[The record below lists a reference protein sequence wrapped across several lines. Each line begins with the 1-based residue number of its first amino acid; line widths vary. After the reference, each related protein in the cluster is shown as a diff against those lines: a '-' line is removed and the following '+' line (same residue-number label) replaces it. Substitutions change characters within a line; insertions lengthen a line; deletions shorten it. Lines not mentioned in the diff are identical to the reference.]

1 MTSKRSFINTLTE
14 DLKRRIW
21 SLALSIVGFFF
32 ALPVLALIKIQDHLS
47 SYVTLR
53 DTLLQLQYS
62 FVRFTI
68 GPASGFALFGLM
80 IMAVLNAMH
89 GMKYLHSKQEAD
101 FYGAIPVLRTSKF
114 SAAYL
119 NGILIGVIPY
129 IVMQLF
135 AAGLGASNGLV
146 TGAGFMY
153 GVQTMFIYISAYIL
167 IYTFIVLAAVLTGHG
182 AVTVAAAG
190 VLMFGLEIYAL
201 LLDGYGTTFFMS
213 KYSGFND
220 YTYLSPVTV
229 IGKMIVSNETKYA
242 DPSQYRYPLQCF
254 VIAAVSLI
262 ATAVLFALTRSLIK
276 LRPAEAAGRAMAFEA
291 SKPFIK
297 VFIMIPTALAFGIFF
312 PSISDSMTYGWMIF
326 GLIIGIV
333 LSHAVIEII
342 YEFDFKACI
351 KHLPSAVIA
360 AVIVAL
366 TACFFIL
373 DPTGYDTKLPAE
385 GSIESSAL
393 YIPGINSDRYDYR
406 YSYDGY
412 TESEEDRIMRDMRLT
427 DTESVYTLA
436 KAGAEYAK
444 ANRMKR
450 NAPDMEYDRTEPVG
464 SNYTEISVNLRLRSG
479 RQFKRTYY
487 VDLNDSSNL
496 NALKQIYDTD
506 AYKNAEY
513 YILSDAAAYGPYG
526 TGNVENIRK
535 ISYESGSYETRD
547 RTLSSSEM
555 KSLIETVRNET
566 RALSLDYLQKEAP
579 IGYLYIE
586 TEIDHGSYRESYPV
600 NIGYVYPSFEKTI
613 SLLNECGIY
622 AKAELDPDDIDHIIK
637 IQYDDEEAVSEQIE
651 SEDEIKKLVPDLVK
665 SDYSYQNYAIF
676 NVVEDSNYEVYYKD
690 SRIPSEIYVL
700 KSYSSQ

>member
-1 MTSKRSFINTLTE
+1 MTSKRSFINTLKE

-21 SLALSIVGFFF
+21 PLALSIVGFFF
-32 ALPVLALIKIQDHLS
+32 ALPVLALIKVQDHLS
-47 SYVTLR
+47 SYEALR
-53 DTLLQLQYS
+53 DTLPQLQYS

-68 GPASGFALFGLM
+68 GPESGFALSGLM

-101 FYGAIPVLRTSKF
+101 FYGSIPVLRTSKF

-119 NGILIGVIPY
+119 NGILIAVIPY

-135 AAGLGASNGLV
+135 AAALGASNGLV
-146 TGAGFMY
+146 TGAGFLY

-190 VLMFGLEIYAL
+190 VLMFGLEIYAAF
-201 LLDGYGTTFFMS
+201 LDGYGTTFFIS
-213 KYSGFND
+213 KYSSYSD

-229 IGKMIVSNETKYA
+229 LGKMIVSNETKYA
-242 DPSQYRYPLQCF
+242 DPSQYRYPAQSF
-254 VIAAVSLI
+254 VIAAVFLI
-262 ATAVLFALTRSLIK
+262 LAAVLYALTRSLIK
-276 LRPAEAAGRAMAFEA
+276 LRPAESAGRAMAFEA

-297 VFIMIPTALAFGIFF
+297 VFIMIPTALAFGVFF
-312 PSISDSMTYGWMIF
+312 PSISDSVTYGWLIF
-326 GLIIGIV
+326 GLIVGIV

-342 YEFDFKACI
+342 YEFDFKACV

-366 TACFFIL
+366 TACFFVL

-393 YIPGINSDRYDYR
+393 YIPGINSERYDYR
-406 YSYDGY
+406 YNYDGF
-412 TESEEDRIMRDMRLT
+412 TESEEERIMRDMRLT

-436 KAGAEYAK
+436 KAGTEFAK
-444 ANRMKR
+444 ANRMRR
-450 NAPDMEYDRTEPVG
+450 NARDMEYDRVEPDG

-479 RQFKRTYY
+479 RQFRRTYY
-487 VDLNDSSNL
+487 VDLNDSTNL

-513 YILSDAAAYGPYG
+513 YILSDAAKYGPYG
-526 TGNVENIRK
+526 TGGVENIQK

-547 RTLSSSEM
+547 RSLSSSETEA
-555 KSLIETVRNET
+555 LIEAVKSET
-566 RALSLDYLQKEAP
+566 RSLTLDYLQEEAP
-579 IGYLYIE
+579 IGYLYTE
-586 TEIDHGSYRESYPV
+586 TEIDHGNYRESYPME
-600 NIGYVYPSFEKTI
+600 IGYVYPSFEKTI
-613 SLLNECGIY
+613 SLLNKYGIE
-622 AKAELDPDDIDHIIK
+622 AKAGLYPDDIDHIIK
-637 IQYDDEEAVSEQIE
+637 VQYDDDGEDISEQIE
-651 SEDEIKKLVPDLVK
+651 SENEIKKLVPHLVK
-665 SDYSYQNYAIF
+665 SDFSYQNYAIF
-676 NVVEDSNYEVYYKD
+676 NVVEDSNYEVYYRD

-700 KSYSSQ
+700 KK